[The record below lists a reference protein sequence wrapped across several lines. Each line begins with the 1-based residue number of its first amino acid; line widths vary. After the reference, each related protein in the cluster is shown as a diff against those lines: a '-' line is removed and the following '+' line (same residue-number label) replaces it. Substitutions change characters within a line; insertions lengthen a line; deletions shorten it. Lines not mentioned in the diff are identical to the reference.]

1 MTSIISGFNN
11 SAVTRLKWTKNK
23 LTKTTKSRLQ
33 AMETEMEFNNSYKN
47 YRMAIENTSLPAI
60 PYM

>member
-11 SAVTRLKWTKNK
+11 SAVTRLKWTKSK
-23 LTKTTKSRLQ
+23 LPKMSKYRLQ
-33 AMETEMEFNNSYKN
+33 ALETEMEFDNSYKN
-47 YRMAIENTSLPAI
+47 YRLALENTSLPAI